1 MKNTETASS
10 GHPSALPD
18 NYYWFF
24 ILYMVAL
31 SAFGSF
37 VNDMYTP
44 SLPAMA
50 RGFHTSAPVVQLGLS
65 LGMAGLG
72 LGQVILGPV
81 SDKVGRKPVLTWSLI
96 LFTVACVVSVFSPTI
111 EFFLV
116 CRFFQGIGASS
127 GYFLGRTMPADVTGG
142 RTLAKM
148 MAIIGAINGV
158 APASAPVLG
167 GILAD
172 CHGWQSVFVVLAL
185 MSVALLAFLPRL
197 RESLPPSR
205 RQKGSLWK
213 SFGAYGSLLRNRPFM
228 THVLLKGAA
237 LGLLFAYMSALP
249 FILQEHYGL
258 SQTLFG
264 LVTGFN
270 ALFTALGSFLALRFK
285 PLKKAAFAGGILLF
299 VSFAGEAVSLWC
311 IHSFWVF
318 EAWMIP
324 AVFGLGLI
332 FTPANTLAMNE
343 GRADAGTSSA
353 VLGVTGYIFG
363 MIVTPLVGLGNV
375 LHSTA
380 IVFMVLGVLVAVVAY
395 ASVRLAP
402 DLDPAEQK

>member
-1 MKNTETASS
+1 
-10 GHPSALPD
+10 
-18 NYYWFF
+18 
-24 ILYMVAL
+24 
-31 SAFGSF
+31 
-37 VNDMYTP
+37 
-44 SLPAMA
+44 
-50 RGFHTSAPVVQLGLS
+50 
-65 LGMAGLG
+65 
-72 LGQVILGPV
+72 
-81 SDKVGRKPVLTWSLI
+81 
-96 LFTVACVVSVFSPTI
+96 
-111 EFFLV
+111 
-116 CRFFQGIGASS
+116 
-127 GYFLGRTMPADVTGG
+127 
-142 RTLAKM
+142 
-148 MAIIGAINGV
+148 
-158 APASAPVLG
+158 
-167 GILAD
+167 
-172 CHGWQSVFVVLAL
+172 
-185 MSVALLAFLPRL
+185 
-197 RESLPPSR
+197 
-205 RQKGSLWK
+205 
-213 SFGAYGSLLRNRPFM
+213 M

-237 LGLLFAYMSALP
+237 LGLLFAYMSASP

-264 LVTGFN
+264 LVMGFN
-270 ALFTALGSFLALRFK
+270 ALFTPLGSFLALRFK

-380 IVFMVLGVLVAVVAY
+380 IVFMVLGVLVAVVAC
-395 ASVRLAP
+395 ASARLAP
-402 DLDPAEQK
+402 DLDTAEQK